1 MKNEKLWLGEKERLV
16 SGLKTWNDKRYH
28 SLNYFLREKFNEKVY
43 KISLDAGFSCPNRDG
58 TLNGTGC
65 IFCSERGSGDF
76 AGDRN
81 FSIQKQFDDISAMME
96 KKWKNGKYIAYFQ
109 AYTNTYAEPSVLR
122 EKYQEAIGQ
131 EGVVALSI
139 ATRPDCLGEEVLEV
153 LSEFRGKVYTFVE
166 LGLQT
171 VSDRTGRMINR
182 GYDLPVFEEAVRSL
196 RALDI
201 DVVVHV
207 IFGLPGETREDMLR
221 TVKYLAG
228 MDIQGVKFHL
238 LHLMKDTPMVHLYE
252 RGKLVFLEME
262 EYVSLVAE
270 SITLLPEHV
279 VIHRTTGDAPRELLI
294 GPMWSLNK
302 WEVLNAIDDYF
313 RKHDLYQGKNYRETK
328 ENEGQ
333 KPLEGENK

>member
-1 MKNEKLWLGEKERLV
+1 MVKRL
-16 SGLKTWNDKRYH
+16 KMWNDKRYH
-28 SLNYFLREKFNEKVY
+28 SLNYFLREKFKEKVY

-81 FSIQKQFDDISAMME
+81 FSIQKQFDDISYMME
-96 KKWKNGKYIAYFQ
+96 KKWKSGKYIPYFQ
-109 AYTNTYAEPSVLR
+109 AYTNTYAEPAVLR
-122 EKYQEAIGQ
+122 EKYQEAISQ

-139 ATRPDCLGEEVLEV
+139 ATRPDCLDREVLDV
-153 LSEFRGKVYTFVE
+153 LSEFSGKVYTFVE

-171 VSDRTGRMINR
+171 VSDKTGRMINR
-182 GYDLPVFEEAVRSL
+182 GYDLPVFEEAVRNL

-207 IFGLPGETREDMLR
+207 IFGLPGETREDMLN
-221 TVKYLAG
+221 TVKYLSG

-270 SITLLPEHV
+270 SIALLPQQV
-279 VIHRTTGDAPRELLI
+279 VIHRTTGDAPRDLLI

-313 RKHDLYQGKNYRETK
+313 RDHDLYQGKNHGETK
-328 ENEGQ
+328 EYIG
-333 KPLEGENK
+333 